1 MKTIKI
7 ENIGGID
14 IIWQLCLNPQC
25 IIITELC
32 LPLLFMQ
39 QKLIKIVTKNN
50 LDKEVDV
57 IAKSL
62 SKLAPGTMQIGLEAY
77 AKQDNKSFDEALPY
91 LQDQIARCFES
102 DDAKEGISAFLEK
115 RKPNWD

>member
-32 LPLLFMQ
+32 LPLLFCNKNFMYQ
-39 QKLIKIVTKNN
+39 VEKKAENKIDSNIIRKMNFENQRMPLLVAASSM
-50 LDKEVDV
+50 
-57 IAKSL
+57 IL
-62 SKLAPGTMQIGLEAY
+62 SP
-77 AKQDNKSFDEALPY
+77 
-91 LQDQIARCFES
+91 
-102 DDAKEGISAFLEK
+102 
-115 RKPNWD
+115 

>member
-1 MKTIKI
+1 
-7 ENIGGID
+7 
-14 IIWQLCLNPQC
+14 
-25 IIITELC
+25 
-32 LPLLFMQ
+32 
-39 QKLIKIVTKNN
+39 
-50 LDKEVDV
+50 
-57 IAKSL
+57 
-62 SKLAPGTMQIGLEAY
+62 MQIGLEAY

>member
-39 QKLIKIVTKNN
+39 QKLIKIVKDKFLLCLSFQN
-50 LDKEVDV
+50 LLL
-57 IAKSL
+57 SL
-62 SKLAPGTMQIGLEAY
+62 IFFAIIFIFVY
-77 AKQDNKSFDEALPY
+77 
-91 LQDQIARCFES
+91 
-102 DDAKEGISAFLEK
+102 
-115 RKPNWD
+115 